1 MEDLAKLSKVNVK
14 KNEELPGF
22 GLNYTMSKPSEDSM
36 LFRVELTRPSS
47 FSISSAIIKS
57 LIVACVAVTFTLLGK
72 IPHEDLRLVATVALW
87 IAGAVAWLLHSKLES
102 EAVVAESV
110 LAVRGLGL
118 QIFSETKGGEIRDL
132 VFIEAHN
139 IREILIVEGFTAMKV
154 ITYIGIELIS
164 VHQKKPALVLPFQ
177 HFELP
182 IACLVEVTKG
192 LRETIDLGVAQKSSS
207 N

>member
-1 MEDLAKLSKVNVK
+1 
-14 KNEELPGF
+14 
-22 GLNYTMSKPSEDSM
+22 
-36 LFRVELTRPSS
+36 
-47 FSISSAIIKS
+47 
-57 LIVACVAVTFTLLGK
+57 
-72 IPHEDLRLVATVALW
+72 
-87 IAGAVAWLLHSKLES
+87 VAWLLHSKFES

-192 LRETIDLGVAQKSSS
+192 LRETIDLGVAQKSS
-207 N
+207 

>member
-1 MEDLAKLSKVNVK
+1 
-14 KNEELPGF
+14 
-22 GLNYTMSKPSEDSM
+22 
-36 LFRVELTRPSS
+36 
-47 FSISSAIIKS
+47 
-57 LIVACVAVTFTLLGK
+57 LLGK

-154 ITYIGIELIS
+154 ITYIGI
-164 VHQKKPALVLPFQ
+164 
-177 HFELP
+177 
-182 IACLVEVTKG
+182 
-192 LRETIDLGVAQKSSS
+192 
-207 N
+207 